1 MTENVNEP
9 ALIEEEAKD
18 LYRTGKFQQAAEG
31 FSQAAAFYLDRG
43 KNLLAAE
50 MRNNQSVA
58 LLKAKKHRLALDAVL
73 GTDEVFLGAG
83 DLLKQGMALANQA
96 TALQDL
102 GEKQKAIDDFGRAAE
117 IFKNSGEK
125 EMYLQTMQSI
135 SALKLKTRNLPG
147 ALFSMQEGL
156 EGLEKPNLRQ
166 KLLRGLLRIPQN
178 IIDK

>member
-1 MTENVNEP
+1 MTENKNEP
-9 ALIEEEAKD
+9 ALLEEAKD
-18 LYRTGKFQQAAEG
+18 LYRAGKYQQAAEG
-31 FSQAAAFYLDRG
+31 FSQAAAFYLDLG
-43 KNLLAAE
+43 EKLLAAE
-50 MRNNQSVA
+50 MKNNESVA
-58 LLKAKKHRLALDAVL
+58 LLKAKKPRQALDAVL
-73 GTDEVFLGAG
+73 GTDEVFQGAG

-102 GEKQKAIDDFGRAAE
+102 GEKQKAIADFVRAAE
-117 IFKNSGEK
+117 IFNNSGEK

-166 KLLRGLLRIPQN
+166 KLLRSLLRIPQN

>member
-1 MTENVNEP
+1 MTENKKEP
-9 ALIEEEAKD
+9 ALFEEEAKD
-18 LYRTGKFQQAAEG
+18 LYRAGKFQQAAEG
-31 FSQAAAFYLDRG
+31 FSQAAAFYLEKG
-43 KNLLAAE
+43 EKLLAAE

-58 LLKAKKHRLALDAVL
+58 LLKAKKPRLALDVVL
-73 GTDEVFLGAG
+73 GTDEVFQGVG

-96 TALQDL
+96 TALQAL
-102 GEKQKAIDDFGRAAE
+102 GEKQKAMDDFSRAAE

-166 KLLRGLLRIPQN
+166 KLLLNLLKIPQN
-178 IIDK
+178 LIDK